1 MVCRMGP
8 LHAAANPECTA
19 APDQARGRHGRI
31 GEESPGAEKECELTT
46 VFTLE
51 RKGTEPAIV
60 FVHGFVQSSAYWA
73 PSLDRIAEHGIRGFA
88 IDLPG
93 FGASAGVRGPYTMAG
108 LSHALA
114 LQIYSW
120 GGPQGAVG
128 GGFLG
133 GRVAQQFTL
142 RPPQARGTFVP
153 V

>member
-19 APDQARGRHGRI
+19 ASDQARGRHGRI
-31 GEESPGAEKECELTT
+31 GEESPGPEKECELTT

-73 PSLDRIAEHGIRGFA
+73 PSLDRVAEHGIRGFA

-93 FGASAGVRGPYTMAG
+93 FGASAGVGGPYTMAG
-108 LSHALA
+108 LAAALA
-114 LQIYSW
+114 VQIYSL
-120 GGPQGAVG
+120 GVRPGAAVG
-128 GGFLG
+128 GSLG
-133 GRVAQQFTL
+133 G
-142 RPPQARGTFVP
+142 
-153 V
+153 